1 MSHKI
6 LAGLCAA
13 AIGVTVACSGSNG
26 SPASPSSAVAGTTAA
41 AADGS
46 TLKIPAP
53 TLVSPVN
60 NFQFQ
65 PNGGIVLTLNNVSG
79 TFASFPVTYE
89 VEIRDA
95 SNALVANPKFAASA
109 GATSSVT
116 VTSTLTANVAM
127 TWRARAT
134 FQTGVGPWSSF
145 AAFKTPVAAFL
156 GGPSGSEA
164 FDPLTTGFSVGQVHG
179 GHFVPGQ
186 GWEADSL
193 TDGIDYDLATCISC
207 RVEFDVTHF
216 GNGLGNPADLKWISM
231 GDATTFG
238 DFGSF
243 RDGLW
248 KMHLEQRGDG
258 DGTGMKITWRNG
270 CETCGNDDPGDH
282 VTKIDSTV
290 DWQPDQVYHFVFD
303 WTPAGFTISVDGT
316 VWFQDT
322 FSAGN
327 PYAPPNFRVSL
338 GCYPRGETEVGAI
351 WRNVR
356 ITKH

>member
-13 AIGVTVACSGSNG
+13 AIGVTVACGGSNG
-26 SPASPSSAVAGTTAA
+26 TPASPSAAVAGTTAA

-46 TLKIPAP
+46 TLKIAAP
-53 TLVSPVN
+53 TLVSPIN
-60 NFQFQ
+60 SFQFQ
-65 PNGGIVLTLNNVSG
+65 PNTSIVLTLSNVSG

-95 SNALVANPKFAASA
+95 SNAVVANPKFAAGA
-109 GATSSVT
+109 GATSTIT
-116 VTSTLTANVAM
+116 VTSTLAANVAM

-156 GGPSGSEA
+156 GGASGSEA

-186 GWEADSL
+186 GWQADSL
-193 TDGIDYDLATCISC
+193 QDGIDYDLATCMSC
-207 RVEFDVTHF
+207 RVEFDVT
-216 GNGLGNPADLKWISM
+216 GVGKGLGNPADEKWISM

-238 DFGSF
+238 DFNTF

-248 KMHLEQRGDG
+248 KMHLEQRSDG

-270 CETCGNDDPGDH
+270 CETCENDDPGDH
-282 VTKIDSTV
+282 VTKV
-290 DWQPDQVYHFVFD
+290 DPAIPWDASVVYHFIFD
-303 WTPAGFTISVDGT
+303 WTPDGFTITINGD

-322 FSAGN
+322 FTE

-338 GCYPRGETEVGAI
+338 GCYPRGETLVGALY
-351 WRNVR
+351 RNVR